1 MTRGP
6 LIAVEGI
13 DGSGTTTLVRGLAI
27 ELGTRGLNTHATREP
42 SDGPVGRLLREML
55 AGRHQPV
62 DEITLGLLFAADRA
76 DHVQREVEP
85 ARIGGAIVIS
95 DRWYHSSLAY
105 QGAAKTRAWIRE
117 LNKHAPTPDLTIF
130 VDIPPAI
137 AAERRASRGEADEI
151 FDELST
157 QERVAKGY
165 AEVVTE
171 LTRAGERIEVIDGRQ
186 PAEVVLRQALE
197 VTLAAFPLLAPSEG

>member
-1 MTRGP
+1 MKRGP

-27 ELGTRGLNTHATREP
+27 ELGTRGWRAHATHEP

-55 AGRHQPV
+55 AGRHRPV
-62 DEITLGLLFAADRA
+62 DDITLGLLFAADRA

-85 ARIGGAIVIS
+85 ARAAGSIVLS

-105 QGAAKTRAWIRE
+105 QGAGETRAWIHE
-117 LNKHAPTPDLTIF
+117 LNRNAPIPDLTLF

-137 AAERRASRGEADEI
+137 AAQRRASRGQDDEI
-151 FDELST
+151 FDALST
-157 QERVAKGY
+157 QERVAAGY
-165 AEVVTE
+165 AEVVAE
-171 LTRAGERIEVIDGRQ
+171 LRDAGERIEILDGR
-186 PAEVVLRQALE
+186 PAAEEVLRQALE
-197 VTLAAFPLLAPSEG
+197 VTLSCLGLLAPASG